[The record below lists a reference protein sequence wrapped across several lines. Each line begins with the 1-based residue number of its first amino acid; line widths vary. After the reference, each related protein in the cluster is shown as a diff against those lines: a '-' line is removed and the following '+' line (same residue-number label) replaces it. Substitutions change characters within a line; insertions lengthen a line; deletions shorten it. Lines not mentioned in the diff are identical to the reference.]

1 MLFNSLHYLIFFPLV
16 VVAYFLLPHR
26 FRWVLLL
33 GASVY
38 FYMVW
43 RPFYIVLIL
52 FSATVDFWASRQM
65 ERKETRKERRPFL
78 WISLISNLGLL
89 FTFKYYDFFITE
101 VGKLLAAMGMDYTVP
116 ALKWVLPMGISFY
129 TFQTLSYTLDVY
141 KGQLK
146 AERHF
151 GIFSLF
157 VTFFPQLVAG
167 PIERAS
173 HLLPQFREKHSFDYD
188 ETVLALNKIFYGLF
202 KKVVVADRLGEY
214 VTEVYSEPGRAG
226 SVAVWI
232 ATVFFAI
239 QIYCD
244 FSGYSDIAIGSA
256 RIMGFRLMENFR
268 RPYLSQSVAEFWRR
282 WHISLSTW
290 FRDYVYIP
298 LGGNRV
304 VKWRWYYN
312 VLITFAISGIWHGAE
327 WTFLVWGA
335 LHGGYMVFALIT
347 ERFRNRVARLAGLVP
362 GRKVNTLAN
371 VLVTLLLVCIAWV
384 FFRAENM
391 EDAMLLLKKA
401 AFFDFHFGLTAIVGK
416 AGTFNFLLCLF
427 VAFLLLVSYML
438 PYDLRLRYPK
448 LFILTV
454 IALMLFLGSDGKE
467 FIYFQF

>member
-16 VVAYFLLPHR
+16 VMAYYLLPDR
-26 FRWVLLL
+26 FRWILLL

-43 RPFYIVLIL
+43 RPFYILLIL
-52 FSATVDFWASRQM
+52 FSTCIDYYAGLKMQD
-65 ERKETRKERRPFL
+65 KLTRKERKPYL
-78 WISLISNLGLL
+78 YISLFANLGLL

-101 VGKLLAAMGMDYTVP
+101 VGKLVHALGMDYTIP
-116 ALKWVLPMGISFY
+116 ALQWILPMGISFY

-141 KGQLK
+141 KGNLK
-146 AERHF
+146 PERHF
-151 GIFSLF
+151 GIFALF

-173 HLLPQFREKHSFDYD
+173 HLLPQFREKHRFNYD

-202 KKVVVADRLGEY
+202 KKVVVADRLGAY
-214 VTEVYSEPGRAG
+214 VNEVYANPQNAS
-226 SVAVWI
+226 SVMVI
-232 ATVFFAI
+232 LATAFFAL

-256 RIMGFRLMENFR
+256 RILGFNLMENFR
-268 RPYLSQSVAEFWRR
+268 RPYLSQSIAEFWRR

-304 VKWRWYYN
+304 PKWRWYTN
-312 VLITFAISGIWHGAE
+312 LLITFTISGIWHGAE
-327 WTFLVWGA
+327 WTFLIWGA
-335 LHGGYMVFALIT
+335 LHGAYMMFALFT
-347 ERFRNRVARLAGLVP
+347 EKTRNWAGSKIGLVQ
-362 GRKVNTLAN
+362 GRKINTLVN
-371 VLVTLLLVCIAWV
+371 VLVTGVLVCIAWV
-384 FFRAENM
+384 FFRADNTAE
-391 EDAMLLLKKA
+391 ALIVFKKA
-401 AFFDFHFGLTAIVGK
+401 FLFDFNFQLATIVGSK
-416 AGTFNFLLCLF
+416 GTFDFLLCLF
-427 VAFLLLVSYML
+427 VAGLLLLSYLL

-448 LFILTV
+448 LFYLAV
-454 IALMLFLGSDGKE
+454 IFLLLFLGSDGKD